1 MITVTICK
9 NHDGDITEFETRGH
23 AGYDDSGKDIVC
35 AAVSMLVINSIEA
48 FTDTDM
54 EVESRSDEDD
64 ALISAKVTGHMSD
77 KTAVLLKALELG
89 LTQAAKGNPKYISIT
104 FKEV

>member
-35 AAVSMLVINSIEA
+35 EIGRASCRERV
-48 FTDTDM
+48 
-54 EVESRSDEDD
+54 
-64 ALISAKVTGHMSD
+64 
-77 KTAVLLKALELG
+77 
-89 LTQAAKGNPKYISIT
+89 
-104 FKEV
+104 